1 MLTNSVKKYVGLFG
15 NKKLRFLMN
24 EEYFTT
30 QKIITDFMILPLLEK
45 KVTFVLEITSEFITI
60 FITID
65 AVVVSDVF

>member
-30 QKIITDFMILPLLEK
+30 QKIITDFMILPLSEK